1 MKASTVLI
9 TISALAAAIAGAVL
23 LRRHFH
29 EKQQA
34 EAHFMQVDAAHPAAA
49 PVAQI
54 AAAAKKANPITVAHG
69 AAIAHL
75 TAQKPTHPA
84 KLVHQAHTLGWD
96 THAAV

>member
-34 EAHFMQVDAAHPAAA
+34 EAHFMQVDAAHPAIAA
-49 PVAQI
+49 PVA
-54 AAAAKKANPITVAHG
+54 AVAKNANPIAVKHG
-69 AAIAHL
+69 AAFAHI
-75 TAQKPTHPA
+75 TAQKPRHPA
-84 KLVHQAHTLGWD
+84 KAIREAHTLGWD